1 VIRPRDE
8 SGPNAG
14 APAADGG
21 GPGTGSDPLAGARE
35 WPGLAAFL
43 SASRSLLSAVRW
55 WLVLAGL
62 LAAYA
67 AGLAVGLAVR
77 AAGWW
82 TTGAPWERALLVAA
96 HATVSPALD
105 AVMLTV
111 PWLGTNYTLFPVV
124 VVACVI
130 LWRHGLRYD
139 ALHLLVVQLGSTV
152 LNPALKFSLVRERPH
167 LFELRGQFALPSFP
181 SGHAI
186 AMTSVVLT
194 AAWLIH
200 RRTGATWPWWAA
212 AVFWVLVIYSRV
224 YLSVHWPTD
233 LIAGI
238 LVGAVWLW
246 ATMAAFRAG
255 G

>member
-1 VIRPRDE
+1 MIRPQDE
-8 SGPNAG
+8 PGPHAG
-14 APAADGG
+14 DGG
-21 GPGTGSDPLAGARE
+21 GPGTGSDPFAGARE
-35 WPGLAAFL
+35 RPGLAAFVA
-43 SASRSLLSAVRW
+43 ASRSLLSAVRW
-55 WLVLAGL
+55 RLVLLGL

-67 AGLAVGLAVR
+67 GGLAVGLATR

-82 TTGAPWERALLVAA
+82 TTGAPWERALLVAV

-124 VVACVI
+124 VVVCVV
-130 LWRHGLRYD
+130 LWRRGLRHD
-139 ALHLLVVQLGSTV
+139 ALHLLVVQLGSQA
-152 LNPALKFSLVRERPH
+152 LNPALKFSLVRPRPH

-200 RRTGATWPWWAA
+200 RRTGATWTWWVAG
-212 AVFWVLVIYSRV
+212 VFWLLVIYSRL

-233 LIAGI
+233 VIAGI
-238 LVGAVWLW
+238 LVGAIWLW
-246 ATMAAFRAG
+246 ATIVAFGA
-255 G
+255 